1 MLAGMNQPTLPM
13 PNPGDWMTVNA
24 AATLLTVDRRT
35 IDRLIDKGTLTVHR
49 PYAGPGEKPPL
60 LLWRAEVLQV
70 MSARRR
76 LAGATR

>member
-1 MLAGMNQPTLPM
+1 MLTGMNQPSLPL
-13 PNPGDWMTVNA
+13 PNPADWMTVNA
-24 AATLLTVDRRT
+24 AACLLSVDRRT
-35 IDRLIDKGTLTVHR
+35 VDRLIDKGTLTVHR

-60 LLWRAEVLQV
+60 LLWRDEVLQV